1 MEISILMSR
10 RSSLI
15 KTGLL
20 SERREWKS
28 GFLYKEIDVYL

>member
-10 RSSLI
+10 RSSPI

-20 SERREWKS
+20 SVEKRVEEW
-28 GFLYKEIDVYL
+28 FFI